1 MHGVQSS
8 NRVNDCP
15 AELSFAALLHTADAE
30 ASSHLGRSVAITSQP
45 VTLQLDNMS
54 PPAYSEID
62 RDPPPSY
69 LEVTRQNALP
79 PEEERSPAQ
88 PRRRVEASDNES
100 CKLPDKDDVFAFC
113 LVGGCAA
120 LLFCSFC

>member
-1 MHGVQSS
+1 MDGVQSN
-8 NRVNDCP
+8 NRVNNYP
-15 AELSFAALLHTADAE
+15 AELSFSALQQTADVE
-30 ASSHLGRSVAITSQP
+30 ASHLGRSVAVTSQP

-69 LEVTRQNALP
+69 HEVTRQNALP

-88 PRRRVEASDNES
+88 PRRRVEASDNEG
-100 CKLPDKDDVFAFC
+100 CRLPDRDKMIAYC
-113 LVGGCAA
+113 LLGGCATILA
-120 LLFCSFC
+120 CSFC